1 MLQLTQTEKTT
12 IYTTIRMCVYFAL
25 LILAAVGVWKLAR
38 VLGVDTFDENGIVEN
53 VQCGILIVTATLFAV
68 IGCCHKSMRM
78 AVMCLVGLCI
88 LGLCREQD
96 AWFDAHLPVL
106 SWRIGYFFPALMAIY
121 GLWHFKTFKKE
132 VIELLRTPA
141 VSLMFCAMVMV
152 IPCAQC
158 IGHRPL
164 IAAVMVDDNSG
175 AVFAIRRMIEET
187 GELLGYLLI
196 FLAAI
201 ELIFNLKKS
210 SNTSV

>member
-12 IYTTIRMCVYFAL
+12 INTAIRMCVYFAL
-25 LILAAVGVWKLAR
+25 LIVTTVGVWKLAR
-38 VLGVDTFDENGIVEN
+38 VWGVDTFDENGIIEN
-53 VQCGILIVTATLFAV
+53 IQCAILIITAVMFTIIA
-68 IGCCHKSMRM
+68 CCHKSVRM
-78 AVMCLVGLCI
+78 AIMCLVALCI

-96 AWFDAHLPVL
+96 AWFDAHLPIL
-106 SWRIGYFFPALMAIY
+106 SWRIGYFFPALAVVC
-121 GLWHFKTFKKE
+121 GLWHFKSFKKQ

-164 IAAVMVDDNSG
+164 IAAVMVDDNSVE
-175 AVFAIRRMIEET
+175 VFAVRRMIEET